1 MDKVYEAHLLS
12 VCSALGGFETVE
24 TEKGEIEKKYI
35 IGDECYDCLKDL
47 KKFLRQDDSS
57 VEKYVSRA
65 LGSWMI
71 VQKDLIPI
79 LIEYKNDEKIAMA
92 VVEVLVP
99 LTWPVEVSMEEIK
112 TKDQGLPNQLEYLIS
127 YKEAMV
133 STDALNAL
141 FELIVKPLS
150 ISYRDRNYKETALIR
165 LIFTLI
171 RNLLCIKDKEA
182 TVLTSTDKLRKS
194 TLQER
199 LMIKLQ
205 KSNFLELF
213 LSFAGSLDESEYVE
227 WNMLILEIFYNMYI
241 GRDPEEI
248 LSTKTL
254 GLSNK
259 VTELLQKEQRMN
271 SIEIKKRYSRHS
283 RFGGSYFIEL
293 ENGKKLNVH
302 QSNAIN
308 LSMDEILDHNKK
320 NKPKIVKN
328 NEQYLYTKR
337 ITDENAR
344 AIYKSTI
351 DSFIENCFNTF
362 YISIKKDFD
371 MQRTK
376 VREKDYVRFIWFCS
390 FILKY
395 REYACEKAT
404 EEEKYKYSFD
414 SINSMLNVKGLLF
427 VVYRLKLYQDEKKWQ
442 EIGLTLYCLKYVLI
456 TLNSMN
462 NSDDPDYK
470 EASKN
475 LQHNLYYEE
484 ETLNIIISLC
494 RNYKTRNSNKHFL
507 RNLIE
512 TIHILLK
519 MLEKFSE
526 ENKYLYTRKQKTV
539 KKKNDEEN
547 GTNSANEEEVSQK
560 KYYEHEFHFTNVE
573 QRFASDSIINTYIY
587 CLEDYQTLKET
598 TIHQITKMFYRIA
611 IKCGLE
617 PMFYKLSVFELFNRI
632 LSHKEVLPKTQVF
645 KELYEFINYIV
656 NSFFIYLEKDPLLS
670 ISILFQ
676 KSKKECLEIKFGSE
690 YFEANKE
697 QQPEKKYN
705 SDDEIE
711 VKAGLSWNE
720 KLSVAISLLKENKKE
735 QYIQWIKDILK
746 KAANTRDIIIYKNN
760 DDDQSKTEKQENVD
774 YIIEP
779 ENDTQ
784 KDAMNKDQQLRLLMN
799 LLNFKEIKEY
809 ESSKDE
815 NNNDL
820 VEKNVWIIPKE
831 YTRFK
836 LLETNDLIIRYEN
849 EPIDILNKKSASKL
863 IKKVKKRGQRK
874 RVVQNKDKNNKGK
887 TDVIITDL
895 SAPYIL
901 DEKDNASEEESDDE
915 AFNAFLKREAEL
927 RQKTSEKHDR
937 LIEEENEKRS
947 QALLKREKIMKNIES
962 RIKNKKKR
970 KSERGRKSI
979 ESIEI
984 NDDENNIEENTNND
998 TTQQNIS
1005 ESPKTT
1011 RRRRLIKRNEILTIP
1026 DEDDDYDNDN
1036 NNDNNNVD
1044 NDKDNN
1050 NNNNNNP
1057 AQIPS
1062 SLNSNQNIGIAFES
1076 DTDSD
1081 SESDSNFIFKANILN
1096 SSFVNEEEKDM
1107 PIPSFTPFKTNTVA
1121 DKENF
1126 GPNEN
1131 TLETNTFKRKIDE
1144 SQDMKDLG
1152 NDMENIHLNNK
1163 KRRKMLIIESD
1174 SENE

>member
-1 MDKVYEAHLLS
+1 
-12 VCSALGGFETVE
+12 
-24 TEKGEIEKKYI
+24 
-35 IGDECYDCLKDL
+35 
-47 KKFLRQDDSS
+47 
-57 VEKYVSRA
+57 
-65 LGSWMI
+65 
-71 VQKDLIPI
+71 
-79 LIEYKNDEKIAMA
+79 
-92 VVEVLVP
+92 
-99 LTWPVEVSMEEIK
+99 
-112 TKDQGLPNQLEYLIS
+112 
-127 YKEAMV
+127 
-133 STDALNAL
+133 
-141 FELIVKPLS
+141 
-150 ISYRDRNYKETALIR
+150 
-165 LIFTLI
+165 
-171 RNLLCIKDKEA
+171 
-182 TVLTSTDKLRKS
+182 
-194 TLQER
+194 
-199 LMIKLQ
+199 
-205 KSNFLELF
+205 
-213 LSFAGSLDESEYVE
+213 
-227 WNMLILEIFYNMYI
+227 
-241 GRDPEEI
+241 
-248 LSTKTL
+248 
-254 GLSNK
+254 
-259 VTELLQKEQRMN
+259 
-271 SIEIKKRYSRHS
+271 
-283 RFGGSYFIEL
+283 
-293 ENGKKLNVH
+293 
-302 QSNAIN
+302 
-308 LSMDEILDHNKK
+308 
-320 NKPKIVKN
+320 
-328 NEQYLYTKR
+328 
-337 ITDENAR
+337 
-344 AIYKSTI
+344 
-351 DSFIENCFNTF
+351 
-362 YISIKKDFD
+362 
-371 MQRTK
+371 
-376 VREKDYVRFIWFCS
+376 
-390 FILKY
+390 
-395 REYACEKAT
+395 
-404 EEEKYKYSFD
+404 
-414 SINSMLNVKGLLF
+414 
-427 VVYRLKLYQDEKKWQ
+427 
-442 EIGLTLYCLKYVLI
+442 
-456 TLNSMN
+456 
-462 NSDDPDYK
+462 
-470 EASKN
+470 
-475 LQHNLYYEE
+475 
-484 ETLNIIISLC
+484 
-494 RNYKTRNSNKHFL
+494 
-507 RNLIE
+507 
-512 TIHILLK
+512 
-519 MLEKFSE
+519 
-526 ENKYLYTRKQKTV
+526 
-539 KKKNDEEN
+539 
-547 GTNSANEEEVSQK
+547 
-560 KYYEHEFHFTNVE
+560 
-573 QRFASDSIINTYIY
+573 
-587 CLEDYQTLKET
+587 
-598 TIHQITKMFYRIA
+598 
-611 IKCGLE
+611 
-617 PMFYKLSVFELFNRI
+617 
-632 LSHKEVLPKTQVF
+632 
-645 KELYEFINYIV
+645 
-656 NSFFIYLEKDPLLS
+656 
-670 ISILFQ
+670 
-676 KSKKECLEIKFGSE
+676 
-690 YFEANKE
+690 
-697 QQPEKKYN
+697 
-705 SDDEIE
+705 
-711 VKAGLSWNE
+711 
-720 KLSVAISLLKENKKE
+720 
-735 QYIQWIKDILK
+735 
-746 KAANTRDIIIYKNN
+746 
-760 DDDQSKTEKQENVD
+760 
-774 YIIEP
+774 
-779 ENDTQ
+779 
-784 KDAMNKDQQLRLLMN
+784 MNKDQQLRLLMN

-809 ESSKDE
+809 ESSEDE

-1081 SESDSNFIFKANILN
+1081 SESDSNFIFKANTLN